1 MTSTPPTAPVP
12 QIPPAGLRMAYRGV
26 AGHWDEAAFPDGTV
40 RPHWQTFIDALS
52 PQTGADVQTREDLCR
67 RILRESGVT
76 YTPPDRDLRD
86 ERPWQL
92 DSCPVL
98 ISPEDWLSLSGAVR
112 QRARLLNRLLAD
124 IYGPGTLLRTGDL
137 PPEIVFAN
145 PAFVR
150 AAHDLQPSGGTHL
163 HLYAVDVARAP
174 NGKWWVVGD
183 RTDTP
188 AGMGYALENRIVLS
202 RVYPDLIRDCK
213 VERLAKFFQQLRD
226 GLLARATPKDREP
239 RVVIYTPGPYHA
251 TYFEQAYLA
260 RYLGFNL
267 VEGRDLTVRDQ
278 GVFLKTLSGLL
289 PIDVILRRVDSDYCD
304 PLELRGESLL
314 GVPGLLQ
321 VARAGNVVLAN
332 SIGAGVVETQALLPF
347 LPTLCRRL
355 LGEELAIP
363 PVATWWCG
371 QEKAL
376 EEVSRQLDRLV
387 IKQIY
392 GARGL
397 RTFLPGQIPTSEMSA
412 MLRANPHRFL
422 GQENVAMSTSP
433 TWQGQ
438 RFEPRHMMIR
448 LYAVAVGADDYV
460 VMPGGLARTGNSSE
474 SILLSEQTGGGS
486 KDTWVLSHTQP
497 DTTTLLPTNKR
508 SSDLSRAGFILPSR
522 LADDLYWLGRY
533 VERIEFSC
541 RLVRCLL
548 HRVTNESE
556 LGNPSELTYL
566 VDLLVTQ
573 GRLDSSTAQRAS
585 DQMEEVLK
593 LAAFNDENSS
603 SVAGDIARLHRI
615 TLGVRDR
622 LSLDAWKILTELRDD
637 FVPRKTAG
645 GVTVDAQL
653 AALDLVLTKLS
664 AFSGQ
669 AADGMTRDKGWLFL
683 EIGRRV
689 ERVTDLSQLIVHGF
703 SRPDAD
709 ENARLLALLE
719 IANSA
724 MTYQSRYVF
733 GPDAVRVLDL
743 VLADESNPRS
753 VAFQLKTLYQHIR
766 ALGLGHSSMQASPEL
781 SMVMTVF
788 SDVRLLDVDAF
799 AQVDKKGRRTR
810 LTARLSELVAAME
823 ELSHLLTR
831 TYLIHVQT
839 ARPLGGAGG

>member
-1 MTSTPPTAPVP
+1 MTSTPPPAP
-12 QIPPAGLRMAYRGV
+12 IPLLSQRMSYRGV
-26 AGHWDEAAFPDGTV
+26 PGHWDEAALVDGSV
-40 RPHWQTFIDALS
+40 RPHWQKFINSLS
-52 PQTGADVQTREDLCR
+52 PQTGADVQGREDLCR

-76 YTPPDRDLRD
+76 YTPPDRELRE

-92 DSCPVL
+92 DSWPLL
-98 ISPEDWLSLSGAVR
+98 ISPEDWQSLSGAVR
-112 QRARLLNRLLAD
+112 QRARLLNMLLGD
-124 IYGPGTLLRTGDL
+124 IYGPGKLLRTGDL
-137 PPEIVFAN
+137 PPEIVFTN

-150 AAHDLQPSGGTHL
+150 AAHGLQAPGGTHL

-174 NGKWWVVGD
+174 DGHWWVVSD

-202 RVYPDLIRDCK
+202 RVYPDLIRDCH

-289 PIDVILRRVDSDYCD
+289 PIDVIMRRVDSDFCD
-304 PLELRGESLL
+304 PLELRGDSLL

-332 SIGAGVVETQALLPF
+332 SIGAGVIETQAFLPF

-371 QEKAL
+371 QEQAL
-376 EEVSRQLDRLV
+376 EQVTKRLDRLV

-392 GARGL
+392 GPRGV
-397 RTFLPGQIPTSEMSA
+397 RTYLPGQVPAAEMTA
-412 MLRANPHRFL
+412 MLRAHPQRFL
-422 GQENVAMSTSP
+422 GQENVAMSTAP

-448 LYAVAVGADDYV
+448 LYAVANGPDDYV
-460 VMPGGLARTGNSSE
+460 VMPGGLTRTGNSSE
-474 SILLSEQTGGGS
+474 SILLSEQSGGGS

-497 DTTTLLPTNKR
+497 DTTSLLPTTSR

-541 RLVRCLL
+541 RMVRCLL

-556 LGNPSELTYL
+556 LGHPTELSYL
-566 VDLLVTQ
+566 LDLLVVQ
-573 GRLDSSTAQRAS
+573 GRLDAS
-585 DQMEEVLK
+585 AAARFGEHLEEVLE
-593 LAAFNDENSS
+593 LASFNDENPSS
-603 SVAGDIARLHRI
+603 ISGDITKLHRI

-622 LSLDAWKILTELRDD
+622 LSLDAWRILTELRDD
-637 FVPRKTAG
+637 FVPKKTAG
-645 GVTVDAQL
+645 VVTVDAQL
-653 AALDLVLTKLS
+653 AAMDVVLTKLA

-689 ERVTDLSQLIVHGF
+689 ERVSDLSKLIVHGF
-703 SRPDAD
+703 SRPDTE
-709 ENARLLALLE
+709 ENSRLLALLE

-733 GPDAVRVLDL
+733 GPDPVRVLDL

-753 VAFQLKTLYQHIR
+753 VAFQLKALYQHIR
-766 ALGLGHSSMQASPEL
+766 ALGLGQSSMQASPEL

-788 SDVRLLDVDAF
+788 SDVRLLDVDAIV
-799 AQVDKKGRRTR
+799 QIDRKGRRTR
-810 LTARLSELVAAME
+810 LSARLTELVAAME
-823 ELSHLLTR
+823 ELSNLLTR

-839 ARPLGGAGG
+839 ARPLGGAGR